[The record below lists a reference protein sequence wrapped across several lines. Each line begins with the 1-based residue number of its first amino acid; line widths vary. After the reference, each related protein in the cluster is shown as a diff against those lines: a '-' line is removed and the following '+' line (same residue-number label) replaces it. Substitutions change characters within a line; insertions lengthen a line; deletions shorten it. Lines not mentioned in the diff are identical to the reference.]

1 MCRLATLVVA
11 LAAAILAAPT
21 ASAQDSYPSR
31 PITLIAPF
39 AAGGSVDLVSRI
51 LAEGLTAR
59 LGQPVI
65 VDNRPG
71 GNGIIGIRQA
81 LRAQPDGYT
90 LLLGSVGANITPSL
104 MQADY
109 PFDPLRDYVPLAM
122 VAEWTAILVVK
133 KDLPP
138 NTLQEFIADARAR
151 PGKINF
157 GATGYGGLTHLVGEV
172 FMQQTGISV
181 QYVQY
186 KGGSQGTA
194 DLLGGTIDAQMM
206 SSAVAAGQVD
216 NTRLKILAV
225 ANKHRLSILP
235 NVPTMEEDG
244 VPGVNQ
250 TAWQGVFSTPR
261 VPQPLRERIAREVF
275 AITSDPAYQ
284 QKLRQS
290 GFEPL
295 PLNGAATERMYR
307 EELRQWTALIKERG
321 LAGK

>member
-1 MCRLATLVVA
+1 M
-11 LAAAILAAPT
+11 
-21 ASAQDSYPSR
+21 
-31 PITLIAPF
+31 
-39 AAGGSVDLVSRI
+39 
-51 LAEGLTAR
+51 
-59 LGQPVI
+59 
-65 VDNRPG
+65 
-71 GNGIIGIRQA
+71 
-81 LRAQPDGYT
+81 
-90 LLLGSVGANITPSL
+90 GANITPSL
-104 MQADY
+104 MQPNF

-138 NTLQEFIADARAR
+138 NTLQEFIAYARAR

-157 GATGYGGLTHLVGEV
+157 GATGYGGLAHLVGEV

-186 KGGSQGTA
+186 KGGSQGTV

-235 NVPTMEEDG
+235 NVPTMEEGG
-244 VPGVNQ
+244 VSGVNQ
-250 TAWQGVFSTPR
+250 TAWQGVFSAPG

-295 PLNGAATERMYR
+295 PLDGAATERMYR

-321 LAGK
+321 LAGR

>member
-1 MCRLATLVVA
+1 MCRLTTLVVA
-11 LAAAILAAPT
+11 LTVVLSAAAT
-21 ASAQDSYPSR
+21 ASAQDNYPSH

-39 AAGGSVDLVSRI
+39 AAGGSVDLASRI

-65 VDNRPG
+65 VDNKPG
-71 GNGIIGIRQA
+71 GNGIIGIREA
-81 LRAQPDGYT
+81 LRAKPDGYT

-104 MQADY
+104 MQPNF

-122 VAEWTAILVVK
+122 VAEWTAILAVK

-138 NTLQEFIADARAR
+138 DTLQEFIAYARAR

-157 GATGYGGLTHLVGEV
+157 GATGYGGLAHLVGEV
-172 FMQQTGISV
+172 FMQQTSISV

-186 KGGSQGTA
+186 KGGSQGTV

-216 NTRLKILAV
+216 NTRVKILAV

-235 NVPTMEEDG
+235 NVPTMEEGG
-244 VPGVNQ
+244 VSGVNQ
-250 TAWQGVFSTPR
+250 TAWQGVFSAPR
-261 VPQPLRERIAREVF
+261 MPQPLRERIAREVF

-295 PLNGAATERMYR
+295 PLDGAATERMYR

-321 LAGK
+321 LAGR

>member
-1 MCRLATLVVA
+1 MCRLATLMLA
-11 LAAAILAAPT
+11 LAAIIVVASI
-21 ASAQDSYPSR
+21 ASAQDTYPTR

-71 GNGIIGIRQA
+71 GNGIIGIREA
-81 LRAQPDGYT
+81 LRAKPDGYT
-90 LLLGSVGANITPSL
+90 LLLGSVGSNITPSL
-104 MQADY
+104 MQSNF

-133 KDLPP
+133 QELAP
-138 NTLQEFIADARAR
+138 NTVQEFIAYARAR

-157 GATGYGGLTHLVGEV
+157 GATGHGTFSHLMSEV

-206 SSAVAAGQVD
+206 SSAVAAGQGD
-216 NTRLKILAV
+216 NTRLKFLAI
-225 ANKHRLSILP
+225 ANKQRLPILP
-235 NVPTMEEDG
+235 SIPTLEEVGISG
-244 VPGVNQ
+244 VTQ
-250 TAWQGVFSTPR
+250 TAWQGVFSTPS
-261 VPQPLRERIAREVF
+261 VPQPLRDRIAREVF
-275 AITSDPAYQ
+275 AITNDPAFQ

-295 PLNGAATERMYR
+295 PLNSAATERMYR
-307 EELRQWTALIKERG
+307 EELRQWTTLIKERG
-321 LAGK
+321 LAGR

>member
-11 LAAAILAAPT
+11 LTAVLFAATT
-21 ASAQDSYPSR
+21 ASAQDNYPSR

-39 AAGGSVDLVSRI
+39 AAGGSADLVSRI

-59 LGQPVI
+59 LGQSVI
-65 VDNRPG
+65 VDNKPG
-71 GNGIIGIRQA
+71 GNGIIGIREV

-104 MQADY
+104 MQPNF

-133 KDLPP
+133 KDLSI
-138 NTLQEFIADARAR
+138 NTLQEFISYAKGR
-151 PGKINF
+151 PSEVNF
-157 GATGYGGLTHLVGEV
+157 GATGYGGLAHLVSEV
-172 FMQQTGISV
+172 FTRQTGISV

-186 KGGSQGTA
+186 KGGSQGAA

-206 SSAVAAGQVD
+206 SSAVAAGQFD
-216 NTRLKILAV
+216 NKRLKMLAV
-225 ANKHRLSILP
+225 ANMHRLSILP
-235 NVPTMEEDG
+235 SVPRMAEGG
-244 VPGVNQ
+244 VSGVNQ
-250 TAWQGVFSTPR
+250 TAWQAVFSSPS
-261 VPQPLRERIAREVF
+261 VPLPIRERIAREVF
-275 AITSDPAYQ
+275 EVTSDPAYQ
-284 QKLRQS
+284 QKLRRS

-307 EELRQWTALIKERG
+307 EELRQWTALIKGRG
-321 LAGK
+321 LAGR